1 VTVNEKTRARDQL
14 DLIHKITTTLAEGS
28 GRAWLFG
35 GWGLDTRIGRV
46 TRDTT
51 QTAQSQPRFINEPEM
66 KRPTRK

>member
-1 VTVNEKTRARDQL
+1 
-14 DLIHKITTTLAEGS
+14 
-28 GRAWLFG
+28 
-35 GWGLDTRIGRV
+35 V